1 MRFLSK
7 GVDDERGKKVLKMTI
22 NLIKELNMMAIAEG
36 VETEDEMEYLKEI
49 GCDVFQG
56 FYFSRPVPVS
66 DFERKYLGIKGL
78 G

>member
-1 MRFLSK
+1 
-7 GVDDERGKKVLKMTI
+7 
-22 NLIKELNMMAIAEG
+22 MMAIAEG